1 MSLLQSLQK
10 AVKAHHL
17 IALLAVIA
25 IGVLLY
31 NYSQGKGSPRSGLA
45 GAAQEAATHISN
57 TQFAKDPAS
66 PAMPF
71 GQNEGPST
79 VSGVQSSQ
87 QQLPSSCQRKDT
99 AKPGDLLPKDSNSQ
113 FAQLNPMGSGDLQAV
128 KLLKAGYHAGINTVG
143 SSLRNAN
150 LQLRSEPPNPQ
161 TPVSPWSNS
170 TIEPDLMRTPLELGC
185 KC

>member
-31 NYSQGKGSPRSGLA
+31 NYSQGKGSPRSGMA
-45 GAAQEAATHISN
+45 HGDSDASQVIN
-57 TQFAKDPAS
+57 TQFAKDPAA

-79 VSGVQSSQ
+79 VSGVQSGQ
-87 QQLPSSCQRKDT
+87 QQMPSSCQRKDT

-128 KLLKAGYHAGINTVG
+128 KLLKAGYHSGINTVG